1 MRISEN
7 TERCSAPYCV
17 FALIYKIYPP
27 TYKNRY
33 ADKRYRKKGIIYMTK
48 TGFIA
53 ILGRP
58 NVGKST
64 LLNAM
69 VGEKITIVSSK
80 PQTTRNRITG
90 ILTEDENQ
98 YVFIDTPGMHTPR
111 TKLGNYMVGTVEK
124 TMGETDAAILVVEA
138 EPKIHRIEYDILEK
152 LKKMSVPT
160 ILVINK
166 IDRSDAAKIAQTIQL
181 FSNEYQFDSVVPI
194 SALKEKGIRE
204 VIDEAGKFL
213 VESPWFFPDDMI
225 TDQPE
230 RKLVAEIIREK
241 ILRLL
246 KDEIPHGTAVTIE
259 EFTDEKTLIRIRAEI
274 FCERESHK
282 RIIIGKGGEMLKR
295 IGTYSREDL
304 EAFFGVKVHLDL
316 WVKVKEKWRDSN
328 FYLNDFGY
336 NLKKDFE

>member
-1 MRISEN
+1 
-7 TERCSAPYCV
+7 
-17 FALIYKIYPP
+17 
-27 TYKNRY
+27 
-33 ADKRYRKKGIIYMTK
+33 MTK

-90 ILTEDENQ
+90 ILTEGENQ

-111 TKLGNYMVGTVEK
+111 TKLGSYMVGTVDK
-124 TMGETDAAILVVEA
+124 TIGETDAAIVVVEA

-152 LKKMSVPT
+152 LKRMSVPT

-166 IDRSDAAKIAQTIQL
+166 TDRSDASKIAQTIQL
-181 FSNEYQFDSVVPI
+181 FSDSYQFDSVVPI
-194 SALKEKGIRE
+194 SALKGKGVRE
-204 VIDEAGKFL
+204 VIDEAEKFL
-213 VESPWFFPDDMI
+213 TESPWFFPDDII

-230 RKLVAEIIREK
+230 RKIVAEIIREK

-274 FCERESHK
+274 FCEKESHK

-304 EAFFGVKVHLDL
+304 EAFFGVKVHIDL
-316 WVKVKEKWRDSN
+316 WVKVKENWRDSS